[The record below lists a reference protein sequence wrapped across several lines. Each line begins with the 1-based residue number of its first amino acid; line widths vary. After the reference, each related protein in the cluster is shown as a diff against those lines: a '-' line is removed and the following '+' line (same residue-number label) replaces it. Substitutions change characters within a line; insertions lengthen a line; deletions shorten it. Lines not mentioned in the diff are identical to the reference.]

1 MVMLSLILLEMPQSL
16 NKSDPWRQF
25 FPAVLK
31 YTTITTNTTAFW
43 LGITMETEKTNAFK
57 DQIKLY
63 LIMTEEQ
70 KDTELHFIQI
80 RIFL

>member
-1 MVMLSLILLEMPQSL
+1 MEM
-16 NKSDPWRQF
+16 
-25 FPAVLK
+25 
-31 YTTITTNTTAFW
+31 
-43 LGITMETEKTNAFK
+43 EKTNAFK

>member
-1 MVMLSLILLEMPQSL
+1 MVMLSLILLETPQSL

-31 YTTITTNTTAFW
+31 YTTINTTAFW
-43 LGITMETEKTNAFK
+43 LGITMDMEKTNAFK